1 MTRCNHRIKRHRR
14 RVVRHA
20 WRATLAAAMS
30 LFNFVRR
37 PIAEIQ
43 PWGEP
48 GRHTLSW
55 FGLSD
60 GWYWLELAGQE
71 LFRGREPEQ
80 PGEPPYVGYQVVRL
94 WEDVL
99 DIAPAVLAPVPPDLA
114 GLLRAPEAFLAHA
127 ERLRADPAAHGATED
142 DVDDGLA
149 FWHAR
154 YLGTAHLVAAP
165 ELWLWSDGETVHA
178 LWRSQPAGAEL
189 WQAVAGTTAMPV
201 GQFIDELRAFD
212 RAFLTEMGER
222 VTDVVRGGGLPGV
235 AIDLEHLVAEQR
247 DRSTWMENALS
258 RTPLEDWPAA
268 RSLLGGLAAG

>member
-1 MTRCNHRIKRHRR
+1 
-14 RVVRHA
+14 
-20 WRATLAAAMS
+20 MS
-30 LFNFVRR
+30 LFNFGLR

-71 LFRGREPEQ
+71 LFRGRTPEQ
-80 PGEPPYVGYQVVRL
+80 PGEPPYVSYQVVRL

-99 DIAPAVLAPVPPDLA
+99 EIVPAVLAPVPPDLA
-114 GLLRAPEAFLAHA
+114 GLLRSPEAFLARA
-127 ERLRADPAAHGATED
+127 ERLVADAARLGATAD
-142 DVDDGLA
+142 CVDDALA

-154 YLGTAHLVAAP
+154 HLGSYHLVAAP

-178 LWRSQPAGAEL
+178 LWRSQLAGAAL
-189 WQAVAGTTAMPV
+189 WQAVGGTTAMPV
-201 GQFIDELRAFD
+201 GQFVDELRAFD
-212 RAFLTEMGER
+212 RAFLAAMGER
-222 VTDVVRGGGLPGV
+222 VEGVVRGGGLPGV

-258 RTPLEDWPAA
+258 RTRLEDWPAA